1 MVFELG
7 RVCVKLMGR
16 DAGQTCVVVDVF
28 DNKFVLIDG
37 NTRRRKCNI
46 MHLMPTEDVLDIKKK
61 ATTEDVKAA
70 LAKTGVKVKP
80 ETKPKRIAKKPL
92 AVRLADKKKEN
103 VSKK

>member
-1 MVFELG
+1 MVFEIG

-16 DAGQTCVVVDVF
+16 DAGETCVVVDIL

-37 NTRRRKCNI
+37 NTRRRKCNV
-46 MHLMPTEDVLDIKKK
+46 MHLLPKEDVLDIKKK

-80 ETKPKRIAKKPL
+80 ESKPRRTAKRPK
-92 AVRLADKKKEN
+92 AVRSVDKKKDD
-103 VSKK
+103 SKK